1 MEQQQAGVSKKRA
14 VIFLGP
20 SLSQDDARQVLD
32 VEYRRPVQ
40 RGDIDELLSDPPDIV
55 GIVDGQF
62 FQNLSVSPKEILRA
76 LRAGVTVFGSSS
88 MGALRAVELLPYGMI
103 GVGQIFKLYR
113 SGRVDADDEV
123 AMVFSPSDLR
133 ALSVP
138 MVNIRFALRA
148 AAAEGLITQ
157 AERRLLLKYSRGLY
171 FPERSYGHL
180 LSLAAGSIDGQRL
193 TALKDYLRHRA
204 PDAKREDALCLLSA
218 VRQRLYAQ
226 N

>member
-1 MEQQQAGVSKKRA
+1 MKQQPNGASKKRA
-14 VIFLGP
+14 VIYLGP
-20 SLSQDDARQVLD
+20 SLSQEDARQVLD

-40 RGDIDELLSDPPDIV
+40 RGDIDELLSDPPDIL

-62 FQNLSVSPKEILRA
+62 FHNLSVSPKEILRA
-76 LRAGVTVFGSSS
+76 LRAGVTVYGSSS

-133 ALSVP
+133 PLSVP
-138 MVNIRFALRA
+138 MVNIRFAVRA
-148 AAAEGLITQ
+148 AAVEGLINQ
-157 AERRLLLKYSRGLY
+157 AERRLLLKIARDLY
-171 FPERSYGHL
+171 FPERTYSRL
-180 LSLAAGSIDGQRL
+180 LSLAAGGIDGERL
-193 TALKDYLRHRA
+193 PALSEYLRHRA

-218 VRQRLYAQ
+218 VQKRLAAQ